1 MLKRAEWNRLAD
13 EFETQ
18 VCDVTRTDKKKQV
31 ERLVTALRLPKSKP
45 VLVDLGCGLGTFI
58 KLFGDRF
65 ERVIGIDFAPRM
77 VERAKAR
84 CPKLRDIVWKAMDV
98 ARAGQAFG
106 ACADLVVCMNVI
118 TSPSAAR
125 RKGLWSGVAAVAKPR
140 GYALIVVPSVE
151 SARMVH
157 QVEHGRPAAAAA
169 QASGLMERSGA
180 MQKHYARRELG
191 ALLAEHG
198 LVPRRIARLY
208 YPWSEEGLTA
218 RQARGA
224 GAPWDWVCVAQRAAA
239 RKRPARRNLAA

>member
-1 MLKRAEWNRLAD
+1 LKRAEWNRLAD

-31 ERLVTALRLPKSKP
+31 DRLVSALRLPKSNP

-58 KLFGDRF
+58 KQFGDRF

-77 VERAKAR
+77 VARAKAR
-84 CPKLRDIVWKAMDV
+84 CPKLPDVTWRAMDV
-98 ARAGQAFG
+98 ARAGEAFG

-118 TSPSAAR
+118 TSPSPAR

-140 GYALIVVPSVE
+140 GHVLVVVPSIE

-157 QVEHGRPAAAAA
+157 QVEHGRPAERGA

-180 MQKHYARRELG
+180 VQKHYARRELD
-191 ALLAEHG
+191 AILAEHG
-198 LVPRRIARLY
+198 LVPKRIARLY
-208 YPWSEEGLTA
+208 YPWSEEGLSS

-224 GAPWDWVCVAQRAAA
+224 GTPWDWVCIAQRAASRA
-239 RKRPARRNLAA
+239 KPGGRKLAA